1 MKFGLN
7 DQEIQQIQSVF
18 VKYPAIHTVLVFGS
32 RAMNTFQ
39 PASDIDLA
47 LKGDINFDLLAKVKG
62 ELEELP
68 LPYFFDVVNYHD
80 INTTEFKE
88 HIDRYGKIF
97 YLQGWK
103 EVRLGEVAEIQTG
116 PFGSQLHEGDYVE
129 IGTPIITVENLVN
142 NVIKFTSGTPKVST
156 DDKERLKKYTLQKG
170 DIVFSRVGSVDRCAF
185 ITEKENGWLFSGRL
199 LRVRPKQMLS
209 DKYTFYWMTQESI
222 KEFVRKIAVGA
233 TMPSINTDLLSN
245 VPISFPSLSE
255 QRAIAAVLSS
265 LDDKIELLREQN
277 KTLEATAQA
286 IFKEWF
292 VNFNFPGANGKMVDS
307 ELGEIPEGWGVGKFE
322 EVVDIRGGT
331 TPCTT
336 NPEFWDGNIAWTS
349 PKDLSNSKEI
359 FLLETEKRITE
370 KGLKQ
375 IGSRLLPA
383 GTLLLSSRAPIGYLA
398 IINLEVAI
406 NQGYIAFLPNQY
418 FSNYFMFLW
427 LKLNM
432 QEVIN
437 AANGSTFLEIS
448 KSSFRNID
456 CAIPNKNILEKFN
469 EIIKPFFE
477 KILKNIIQTQSLSVI
492 RDALLPKLMKGEI
505 RITK

>member
-7 DQEIQQIQSVF
+7 DQETQQIHSVF
-18 VKYPAIHTVLVFGS
+18 VKYPAIHTALVFGS

-47 LKGDINFDLLAKVKG
+47 LKGDVNFGLLAKVKG

-88 HIDRYGKIF
+88 HIDRHGKIF
-97 YLQGWK
+97 YLRGWK
-103 EVRLGEVAEIQTG
+103 EVRLGEVAEI
-116 PFGSQLHEGDYVE
+116 
-129 IGTPIITVENLVN
+129 IGG
-142 NVIKFTSGTPKVST
+142 GTPKTGVAEYWNGGIPWLSVVDFNNDSRWVYETKKHITKTGLENSST
-156 DDKERLKKYTLQKG
+156 KLLDAGDLIISARGTVGAFAQLK
-170 DIVFSRVGSVDRCAF
+170 IPMAF
-185 ITEKENGWLFSGRL
+185 NQSCYGLRAKENSNNDFIFYL
-199 LRVRPKQMLS
+199 LKQNNQQFKKNVHGAVF
-209 DKYTFYWMTQESI
+209 DTITRETFDQIEI
-222 KEFVRKIAVGA
+222 
-233 TMPSINTDLLSN
+233 LL
-245 VPISFPSLSE
+245 PPLPE

-265 LDDKIELLREQN
+265 LDDKIELLHEQN

-292 VNFNFPGANGKMVDS
+292 VNFNFPGATGKMVES
-307 ELGEIPEGWGVGKFE
+307 EIGEIPEEWEVGKFE

-331 TPCTT
+331 TPSTT

-359 FLLETEKRITE
+359 FLLETEKKITE

-375 IGSRLLPA
+375 IGSGLLPV

-398 IINLEVAI
+398 ISNLEVAI

-477 KILKNIIQTQSLSVI
+477 KILKNIIQTQNLSVI
-492 RDALLPKLMKGEI
+492 RDALLPKLMRGEV
-505 RITK
+505 RVKRLN